1 MIMLRGFLSVV
12 LVLFACVL
20 MADDSAIK
28 ENYPYAV
35 LTADTIE
42 MGSVQAGE
50 RFTGRITL
58 TNEGKPDLIIAKVRS
73 SCGLMIPNW
82 PSEPIQQGKDVTINF
97 RYNTNRLG
105 PFTRNIIIHTNGY
118 KKTLVVPVYG
128 EVVP

>member
-1 MIMLRGFLSVV
+1 MIMLRGFLSVL
-12 LVLFACVL
+12 LVSFACVL
-20 MADDSAIK
+20 MADDSVIK

-35 LTADTIE
+35 LSADTID
-42 MGSVQAGE
+42 MGTVKSGE
-50 RFTGRITL
+50 RFTGRITI
-58 TNEGKPDLIIAKVRS
+58 TNEGKPDLLIARVRS

-82 PSEPIQQGKDVTINF
+82 PTEPIRQGEAAIINF